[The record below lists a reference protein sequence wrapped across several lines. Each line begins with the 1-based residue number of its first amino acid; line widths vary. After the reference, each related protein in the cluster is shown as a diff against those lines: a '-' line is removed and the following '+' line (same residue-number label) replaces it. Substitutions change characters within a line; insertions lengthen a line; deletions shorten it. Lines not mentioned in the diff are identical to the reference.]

1 MARGGL
7 RPGAGRPKGT
17 VARLDA
23 AARKAVMES
32 GTTPLDYLL
41 AVLRGDTQPG
51 GLRLEAAKAAAP
63 YVHAKR
69 SSVEVGGPGGGD
81 LVVELVRF
89 ADPEIIAAPA
99 PQITSEINRLKRGS

>member
-1 MARGGL
+1 MPRGGT
-7 RPGAGRPKGT
+7 RPGAGRPKGVSA

-32 GTTPLDYLL
+32 GTTPLNYLL
-41 AVLRGDTQPG
+41 AVMRDDKQPG
-51 GLRLEAAKAAAP
+51 DLRLEAAKAAAP

-99 PQITSEINRLKRGS
+99 WG